1 MAKDLYTTLG
11 LKGITRT
18 EFIFQDGIPHLLEVN
33 TIPGMTCKVS
43 FHNKLKLRNLLSEL
57 ITGVIDHSL
66 AKKLIL
72 SYETCYFSR
81 II

>member
-1 MAKDLYTTLG
+1 MAKELYTTLG

-33 TIPGMTCKVS
+33 TIPGMTLQS
-43 FHNKLKLRNLLSEL
+43 IIPQQAEAAGISLSEL

-66 AKKLIL
+66 AKKA
-72 SYETCYFSR
+72 
-81 II
+81 